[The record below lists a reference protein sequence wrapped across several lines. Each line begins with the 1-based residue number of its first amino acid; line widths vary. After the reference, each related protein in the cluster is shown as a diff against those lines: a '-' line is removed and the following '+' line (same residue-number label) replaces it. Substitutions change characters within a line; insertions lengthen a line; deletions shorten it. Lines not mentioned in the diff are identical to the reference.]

1 MLIRHQIRTIFSS
14 KIPGSKKLVLLYKA
28 TIIKNSSFIMSLA
41 LISSYLQIISSSGK
55 SHFLFSC
62 FCQSLFGT
70 FLFLPTFLPYFFP
83 SLTHLILWV
92 NCIISWAVRI
102 TIMLLSLRYR
112 SLLFFF
118 VDGSKTFG
126 LSIVWKKR
134 KGFFF
139 RIGEEINAKKRS
151 LILNVIWE
159 RIVNELEWIHFTNPP
174 LASLLSHCFILSLC
188 LFSSSLWV
196 FLFLLIIT
204 SFFVDTIKHWVV
216 STVKQT
222 EQVMK
227 QYFKYGMMKW
237 KRIELYEKRKERVSR
252 KQWEKEI

>member
-112 SLLFFF
+112 SLL
-118 VDGSKTFG
+118 TF
-126 LSIVWKKR
+126 LFCWWLKD
-134 KGFFF
+134 F
-139 RIGEEINAKKRS
+139 RS
-151 LILNVIWE
+151 LYSMKEEE
-159 RIVNELEWIHFTNPP
+159 RFF
-174 LASLLSHCFILSLC
+174 LSNRRRNKCEEEKSH
-188 LFSSSLWV
+188 
-196 FLFLLIIT
+196 
-204 SFFVDTIKHWVV
+204 
-216 STVKQT
+216 
-222 EQVMK
+222 
-227 QYFKYGMMKW
+227 
-237 KRIELYEKRKERVSR
+237 IERDMRKNS
-252 KQWEKEI
+252 